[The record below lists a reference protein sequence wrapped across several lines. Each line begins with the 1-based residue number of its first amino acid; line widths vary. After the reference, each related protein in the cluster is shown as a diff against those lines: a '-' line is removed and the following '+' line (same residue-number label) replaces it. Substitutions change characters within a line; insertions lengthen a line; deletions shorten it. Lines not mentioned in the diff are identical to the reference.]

1 MKRFSITL
9 FFVNPIA
16 CILIAVASLDVHA
29 AGGEDVITRVVKAI
43 GDVFKPK
50 ELTAPPRTPHVVF
63 TSKIEEAYHSRDRDI
78 YLSLFDVMVRYGF
91 NPSELNQIRGLYLES
106 KPFGSLTLT
115 NALVLRDYYRAFGRP
130 FRSESAYIQ
139 LTRAQKFEEKNLEDL
154 LKRKFSVEFLSSFLT
169 ELKTSENYF
178 IKVIEVTD
186 TQRELNN
193 FTKWAFSA
201 CDRYQP
207 DFSRLRRELVNA
219 IKSEIRTGGDGD
231 YLLLQPATNV
241 QDYFKSRV
249 SDVLTRAEIIPLTG
263 APKVVQD
270 TFKFTFDRID
280 VKLPGKRE
288 NRSSRSVETSEIR
301 LVLVNACGYEIK
313 LTVTANLKSAKAH
326 VDMNLKNGLF
336 TPSLNRALEKIDL
349 AN

>member
-1 MKRFSITL
+1 MTTYCS
-9 FFVNPIA
+9 
-16 CILIAVASLDVHA
+16 SL
-29 AGGEDVITRVVKAI
+29 
-43 GDVFKPK
+43 
-50 ELTAPPRTPHVVF
+50 
-63 TSKIEEAYHSRDRDI
+63 
-78 YLSLFDVMVRYGF
+78 
-91 NPSELNQIRGLYLES
+91 
-106 KPFGSLTLT
+106 
-115 NALVLRDYYRAFGRP
+115 
-130 FRSESAYIQ
+130 Q
-139 LTRAQKFEEKNLEDL
+139 LT
-154 LKRKFSVEFLSSFLT
+154 
-169 ELKTSENYF
+169 
-178 IKVIEVTD
+178 
-186 TQRELNN
+186 
-193 FTKWAFSA
+193 
-201 CDRYQP
+201 
-207 DFSRLRRELVNA
+207 
-219 IKSEIRTGGDGD
+219 
-231 YLLLQPATNV
+231 TNV